1 MKTTEADD
9 PTLRPALPPR
19 ESKNSPERRGKWGG
33 VLRVHTPVSTEQM
46 PSVYL
51 VSAGVEGGC
60 GGSRRLGVVG
70 VVGLI
75 ER

>member
-19 ESKNSPERRGKWGG
+19 RSKNSPERSGKWGG

-46 PSVYL
+46 PSAYL

-60 GGSRRLGVVG
+60 DGTRMLGAVRVF
-70 VVGLI
+70 GLT